1 LISHYKY
8 FKIWNIQNEHYSC
21 YNTLKIWR
29 QKIRNEDKDMHSQIE
44 IKKLKNEWN
53 WKTNKCKQ
61 FNSNWL
67 KVQKWHTL

>member
-1 LISHYKY
+1 
-8 FKIWNIQNEHYSC
+8 
-21 YNTLKIWR
+21 
-29 QKIRNEDKDMHSQIE
+29 MHSQIE